1 MSTSKLL
8 REFARITPWELAGIV
23 RAFTRAHF
31 ELHGTRHGAR
41 VRCFGSLN
49 IPNPDGIVIGKD
61 VTFLGGPI
69 RTSLRCE
76 RGAELS
82 IGDGCMCNYG
92 AEVTARRRVRI
103 GSECRIASHVYISD
117 DDGQRTG
124 PVTIGHGVW
133 IAHGAVVLPG
143 TVVGDGSVIATLAV
157 VSGVVPPRSLVVG
170 NPGQILP
177 LDPSSAA
184 SPAPTPAP
192 RPLHVGA
199 APAADDVRAAI
210 IEWFDDTRCF
220 GEAATRITT
229 DTMSLVEAGLLDS
242 LGLVQLIIM
251 LEKRF
256 GVVIDRERAARP
268 GSQTIRNF
276 IECVVS
282 AAEPNGA
289 HEGTDPQAR
298 SRDGRLV
305 AAL

>member
-31 ELHGTRHGAR
+31 ELHGTKHGAR

-103 GSECRIASHVYISD
+103 GSECRIASLVYIRD
-117 DDGQRTG
+117 DDGQ
-124 PVTIGHGVW
+124 
-133 IAHGAVVLPG
+133 AHGAGRHRRRRLDRVRRG
-143 TVVGDGSVIATLAV
+143 HRARDGRGRRLGHRDDGRRVRR
-157 VSGVVPPRSLVVG
+157 G
-170 NPGQILP
+170 
-177 LDPSSAA
+177 SSAIA
-184 SPAPTPAP
+184 RRRQP
-192 RPLHVGA
+192 RPGSA
-199 APAADDVRAAI
+199 ARPGERRRRRRLRLGPSAPVRRPPPDDVRAAI

-220 GEAATRITT
+220 GEAAARITT
-229 DTMSLVEAGLLDS
+229 DTMSLRRGGLLDS

-256 GVVIDRERAARP
+256 GVAIDRERAARP

-276 IECVVS
+276 VECVVS
-282 AAEPNGA
+282 AAESNGA